1 MKTVVIVAVFA
12 CLATTAAAQSN
23 MEQTQAGPGGD
34 ILFSPGL
41 LFPDQHF
48 GGFSFFGSSFGHGM
62 FGRGLLHR
70 SLFFGPRRHVSFFG
84 PRNGDFRFGTGYYS
98 GTYPWWGY
106 NGQFGPQPALYSSQT
121 FVERWR
127 DYNPLE
133 QTQSGSQETKLAQ
146 SILLA
151 EGMNEEQV
159 LGAVGSPIQKVT
171 LGERTVWKYS
181 GYSLLFEGG
190 SLKEIR

>member
-1 MKTVVIVAVFA
+1 MVAMLA

-23 MEQTQAGPGGD
+23 MEQTKAGPDGD
-34 ILFSPGL
+34 FLFGPGL

-48 GGFSFFGSSFGHGM
+48 GGFSFFGGSFGHGL
-62 FGRGLLHR
+62 FARSGFHR
-70 SLFFGPRRHVSFFG
+70 SLFFGPRFASFGG
-84 PRNGDFRFGTGYYS
+84 PMDGRFLYRGGYYS
-98 GTYPWWGY
+98 GMYPGWGY
-106 NGQFGPQPALYSSQT
+106 YGQFGPQPALYPSQS
-121 FVERWR
+121 FVEQWR
-127 DYNPLE
+127 DYNPLH
-133 QTQSGSQETKLAQ
+133 QTSAGSQKSTLAQ

-151 EGMNEEQV
+151 EGMTEEQV

-190 SLKEIR
+190 TLKEIR